1 MWVVTVLLLLFLSL
15 ELLPLPLLR
24 WSVMAYETKLSRPA
38 TASTSATDW
47 NEGSEVWSLLQGCN
61 P

>member
-1 MWVVTVLLLLFLSL
+1 MLLLLFLTP

-47 NEGSEVWSLLQGCN
+47 NEGSEVWSCLQGCN